1 MSKKCNIVSNVLSS
15 LNHKIDKVFNER
27 YKRNIL
33 NDDSYFT
40 RKGRKTSFKDTMKTV
55 ISFGSDSL
63 PIEMNEYYV
72 KRKLVSNILALTIPI
87 LLPEMKENLIERY
100 LNSQQALM

>member
-1 MSKKCNIVSNVLSS
+1 MHIVRLGVDIMSEKSNIVSKVLST

-40 RKGRKTSFKDTMKTV
+40 RIGKKTSFRDTMKTV

-63 PIEMNEYYV
+63 PLEY
-72 KRKLVSNILALTIPI
+72 RTPL
-87 LLPEMKENLIERY
+87 Y
-100 LNSQQALM
+100 LKFF